1 MRHIQDRFSKQLID
15 QFEISFLLGLLH
27 LATEFLYI
35 AIGLSLGLVAA
46 DDCHDLLRVIL
57 AHLGGTPTLSVR
69 IRRYSGD
76 QQNGNSSWLQLDR
89 FLGGVPKFTARSK
102 QGAILCAVP
111 GRRH

>member
-1 MRHIQDRFSKQLID
+1 MRHIQDRGFFHRVNFLEQLID
-15 QFEISFLLGLLH
+15 QFEISFLVGLLH

-76 QQNGNSSWLQLDR
+76 QQNGNKY
-89 FLGGVPKFTARSK
+89 FHVY
-102 QGAILCAVP
+102 
-111 GRRH
+111 